1 MSNYLKTRTTQ
12 EQADVLASY
21 LPDNAIFAEKNN
33 LDSNYRKLLNGLA
46 LEFKR
51 LRNVIN
57 SIRSDFFPENTTE
70 FIENWEAQLNIPDE
84 CIDVSTDISERRN
97 NLMLKLNGVNATTK
111 EDFEA
116 MIAAAGIDATISN
129 AVDQASLPL
138 TLPFLLVDS
147 DHAPFTIIVNLDAS
161 LEPSGLPLTLPFTL
175 SSQAPS
181 NIECLLKKYIP
192 AHCQVIFRYS

>member
-57 SIRSDFFPENTTE
+57 SIRSDYFPENTTE
-70 FIENWEAQLNIPDE
+70 FIENWEAQLNIPDD

-97 NLMLKLNGVNATTK
+97 NVMLKLNAVNATTK

-175 SSQAPS
+175 SSKAPS

>member
-21 LPDNAIFAEKNN
+21 LPDNAIFVEKNN

-51 LRNVIN
+51 IRDVIN
-57 SIRSDFFPENTTE
+57 SIRSDYFPENTTE
-70 FIENWEAQLNIPDE
+70 FIENWEAQLNIPDD

-97 NLMLKLNGVNATTK
+97 NVMLKLNGVNATTK

-116 MIAAAGIDATISN
+116 MIAAAGIEATISN

-192 AHCQVIFRYS
+192 AHCQIIFRYS

>member
-33 LDSNYRKLLNGLA
+33 LNSNYRKILNGLA

-51 LRNVIN
+51 LRDVIN
-57 SIRSDFFPENTTE
+57 SIRSDYFPENTTE
-70 FIENWEAQLNIPDE
+70 FIENWETQLNIPDE

-97 NLMLKLNGVNATTK
+97 NVMLKLNGVNATTK

>member
-21 LPDNAIFAEKNN
+21 LPDNAIFVEKNN

-70 FIENWEAQLNIPDE
+70 FIENWETQLNIPDD
-84 CIDVSTDISERRN
+84 CIDISTDISERRN
-97 NLMLKLNGVNATTK
+97 NVMLKLNGVNATTK

>member
-46 LEFKR
+46 VEFKR

-57 SIRSDFFPENTTE
+57 SIRSDYFPENTTE
-70 FIENWEAQLNIPDE
+70 FIENWETQLNIPDE
-84 CIDVSTDISERRN
+84 CIDVSTDITERRN
-97 NLMLKLNGVNATTK
+97 NVMLKLNGVNATTK

-181 NIECLLKKYIP
+181 NIECLLRKYIP

>member
-46 LEFKR
+46 VEFKR

-57 SIRSDFFPENTTE
+57 SIRSDYFPENTTE
-70 FIENWEAQLNIPDE
+70 FIENWETQLNIPDD
-84 CIDVSTDISERRN
+84 CIDVSTDITERRN
-97 NLMLKLNGVNATTK
+97 NVMLKLNGVNATTK

-147 DHAPFTIIVNLDAS
+147 DDAPFTIIVNLDAS

>member
-33 LDSNYRKLLNGLA
+33 IDSNYRKLLNGLA

-51 LRNVIN
+51 LRDVIN

-70 FIENWEAQLNIPDE
+70 FIENWESQLNIPDE
-84 CIDVSTDISERRN
+84 CIDVSTNISERRN
-97 NLMLKLNGVNATTK
+97 NVMLKLNGVNATTK

>member
-51 LRNVIN
+51 LRDVIN
-57 SIRSDFFPENTTE
+57 SIRSGYFPENTTE
-70 FIENWEAQLNIPDE
+70 FIENWETQLNIPDE

-97 NLMLKLNGVNATTK
+97 NVMLKLNGVNATTK

>member
-21 LPDNAIFAEKNN
+21 LPDNAIFVEKNN

-51 LRNVIN
+51 LRDVIN
-57 SIRSDFFPENTTE
+57 SIRSDYFPENTTE
-70 FIENWEAQLNIPDE
+70 FIENWETQLNIPDE

-97 NLMLKLNGVNATTK
+97 NVMLKLNGVNATTK

-129 AVDQASLPL
+129 ALDQASLPL

>member
-46 LEFKR
+46 VEFKR

-57 SIRSDFFPENTTE
+57 SIRSDYFPENTTE
-70 FIENWEAQLNIPDE
+70 FIENWETQLNIPDE
-84 CIDVSTDISERRN
+84 CINVSTDISERRN
-97 NLMLKLNGVNATTK
+97 NVMLKLNGVNATTK

-147 DHAPFTIIVNLDAS
+147 DDAPFTIIVNLDAS

-192 AHCQVIFRYS
+192 AHCQVLFRYS

>member
-46 LEFKR
+46 VEFKR

-57 SIRSDFFPENTTE
+57 SIRSDYFPENTTE
-70 FIENWEAQLNIPDE
+70 FIENWETQLNIPDE

-97 NLMLKLNGVNATTK
+97 NVMLKLNGVNATTK

-181 NIECLLKKYIP
+181 NIECLLRKYIP

>member
-51 LRNVIN
+51 LRDVIN
-57 SIRSDFFPENTTE
+57 SIRSDYFPENTTE
-70 FIENWEAQLNIPDE
+70 FIENWETQLNIPDE

-97 NLMLKLNGVNATTK
+97 NVMLKLNGVNATTK

-129 AVDQASLPL
+129 ALDQASLPL

>member
-46 LEFKR
+46 VEFKR

-57 SIRSDFFPENTTE
+57 SIRSDYFPENTTE
-70 FIENWEAQLNIPDE
+70 FIENWETQLNIPDD
-84 CIDVSTDISERRN
+84 CIDVSTDITERRN
-97 NLMLKLNGVNATTK
+97 NVMLKLNGVNATTK

-181 NIECLLKKYIP
+181 NIECLLRKYIP

>member
-46 LEFKR
+46 VEFKR

-57 SIRSDFFPENTTE
+57 SIRSDYFPENTTE
-70 FIENWEAQLNIPDE
+70 FIENWETQLNIPDE

-97 NLMLKLNGVNATTK
+97 NVMLKLNGVNATTK

-147 DHAPFTIIVNLDAS
+147 DDAPFTIIVNLDAS

-181 NIECLLKKYIP
+181 NIECLLRKYVP

>member
-21 LPDNAIFAEKNN
+21 LPDNAIFVEKNN

-51 LRNVIN
+51 IRDVIN
-57 SIRSDFFPENTTE
+57 SIRSDYFPENTTE

-97 NLMLKLNGVNATTK
+97 NVMLKLNGVNATTK

-116 MIAAAGIDATISN
+116 MIAAAGIEATISN

-192 AHCQVIFRYS
+192 AHCQIIFRYS